1 MCIDVSSHLFKA
13 DGRNDAH
20 WQKLHHSRG
29 IFSKEF
35 FLQIKNVSNL
45 RALTHQTDIKE
56 RRAAS
61 KARYCVPSLR
71 LSVDFVAL

>member
-1 MCIDVSSHLFKA
+1 MCIDVSSHLFKP

-20 WQKLHHSRG
+20 GQKLHHTRG
-29 IFSKEF
+29 MFSKEF
-35 FLQIKNVSNL
+35 VLQIKNVSNF

-61 KARYCVPSLR
+61 KAGYCVASLR
-71 LSVDFVAL
+71 LSVDFVAS